1 MEKGLLTTNYGTVAD
16 WDTVKF
22 IYIEAF
28 PIDER
33 QTWCIVLFLMTGVG
47 LVIVFKKLKHKLHVT
62 KLTMAL
68 IEMTFKDHSTI
79 PSSLQDELKDLFK
92 SKE

>member
-28 PIDER
+28 PIDKR
-33 QTWCIVLFLMTGVG
+33 LTTVLNQ
-47 LVIVFKKLKHKLHVT
+47 LVKGKYLCAYF
-62 KLTMAL
+62 
-68 IEMTFKDHSTI
+68 
-79 PSSLQDELKDLFK
+79 
-92 SKE
+92 

>member
-1 MEKGLLTTNYGTVAD
+1 MMKKAMLTTNYGTVSD

-33 QTWCIVLFLMTGVG
+33 QTTVS
-47 LVIVFKKLKHKLHVT
+47 T
-62 KLTMAL
+62 KLVKVKYL
-68 IEMTFKDHSTI
+68 ST
-79 PSSLQDELKDLFK
+79 
-92 SKE
+92 